1 LTLDNSH
8 RMKVNGLVRSHDTD
22 RGALVKTRTTIAALL
37 LALSVSACASSKKL
51 DTFDL
56 TSASPDVSSPKKQ
69 GRQILIAAPSA
80 LKALDGE
87 NIVVR
92 SGPNSISFL
101 KGAQWA
107 DRLPNIVQSRLVQAF
122 ESTGR
127 LGGVGRPG
135 EGLAI
140 DYQVI
145 SDIRTFNINVS
156 SGQIAIVE
164 IAIKI
169 LNDKNGTV
177 RSSRVFRATS
187 PVSGEGNASYIAA
200 LDRAFDS
207 TASDIVTWTLSVI

>member
-1 LTLDNSH
+1 
-8 RMKVNGLVRSHDTD
+8 M
-22 RGALVKTRTTIAALL
+22 VKTRTTIAALL
-37 LALSVSACASSKKL
+37 IGLSVSACASSKKL

-56 TSASPDVSSPKKQ
+56 SSASPDVSSPRKQ

-145 SDIRTFNINVS
+145 SDIRSFNINVA
-156 SGQIAIVE
+156 GANAAVVE

-177 RSSRVFRATS
+177 RSSRVFRSSS

-200 LDRAFDS
+200 LDRAFDAA
-207 TASDIVTWTLSVI
+207 ASDIVRWTLSVI

>member
-1 LTLDNSH
+1 
-8 RMKVNGLVRSHDTD
+8 MV
-22 RGALVKTRTTIAALL
+22 
-37 LALSVSACASSKKL
+37 LSVSACASTKKL

-56 TSASPDVSSPKKQ
+56 SSASPSVTSSKKQ

-87 NIVVR
+87 NVVVR

-107 DRLPNIVQSRLVQAF
+107 DRLPNIVQSRLAQAF

-135 EGLAI
+135 DGLAI

-145 SDIRTFNINVS
+145 SEIRTFNIDASAGETGV
-156 SGQIAIVE
+156 VE

-177 RSSRVFRATS
+177 RASRVFRSTS
-187 PVSGEGNASYIAA
+187 PVGGTGNASYIAA
-200 LDRAFDS
+200 LDRAFDNATS
-207 TASDIVTWTLSVI
+207 EIVTWTLSVI

>member
-1 LTLDNSH
+1 
-8 RMKVNGLVRSHDTD
+8 M
-22 RGALVKTRTTIAALL
+22 VKSKTVIAALVI
-37 LALSVSACASSKKL
+37 ALSLSACASSKKL

-56 TSASPDVSSPKKQ
+56 SSSSPEVTSSRKQ

-87 NIVVR
+87 NVVVR

-107 DRLPNIVQSRLVQAF
+107 DRLPNIVQSRLAQAF

-135 EGLAI
+135 DGLAI

-145 SDIRTFNINVS
+145 SNIRTFNIDA
-156 SGQIAIVE
+156 SGNETAVVE
-164 IAIKI
+164 IAVKI

-177 RSSRVFRATS
+177 RATKVFRSTS
-187 PVSGEGNASYIAA
+187 PVRGTGNASYIAG
-200 LDRAFDS
+200 LDSAFDAA
-207 TASDIVTWTLSVI
+207 TNDIVTWTLSVI

>member
-1 LTLDNSH
+1 
-8 RMKVNGLVRSHDTD
+8 MKT
-22 RGALVKTRTTIAALL
+22 TTTIAALL

-56 TSASPDVSSPKKQ
+56 SSASPDVSSPKKQ

-156 SGQIAIVE
+156 SGRIAIVE

-177 RSSRVFRATS
+177 RAARVFRATS

-207 TASDIVTWTLSVI
+207 ASSDIVTWTLSVI

>member
-1 LTLDNSH
+1 MTLADSH
-8 RMKVNGLVRSHDTD
+8 RMKVNGLSRFAGT
-22 RGALVKTRTTIAALL
+22 GALVSSRTTIAALL
-37 LALSVSACASSKKL
+37 MALSVSACASSKKL

-56 TSASPDVSSPKKQ
+56 SSASPSVSSPKKQ

-156 SGQIAIVE
+156 GGDTAVVE

-187 PVSGEGNASYIAA
+187 PVNGEGNASYIAA

-207 TASDIVTWTLSVI
+207 AASDIVTWTLSVI

>member
-1 LTLDNSH
+1 
-8 RMKVNGLVRSHDTD
+8 MKANGSLRFAGT
-22 RGALVKTRTTIAALL
+22 GALVNSRTTVAALL
-37 LALSVSACASSKKL
+37 ITLSVSACASSKKL
-51 DTFDL
+51 GTFDL
-56 TSASPDVSSPKKQ
+56 SSASPSVTSPRKQ

-87 NIVVR
+87 NVVVR

-107 DRLPNIVQSRLVQAF
+107 DRLPNIVQSRLIQAF
-122 ESTGR
+122 ESTRR

-135 EGLAI
+135 DGLAI

-145 SDIRTFNINVS
+145 SEIRTFDIDASAGETAV
-156 SGQIAIVE
+156 VE
-164 IAIKI
+164 LAIKI

-177 RSSRVFRATS
+177 RSSRVFRSTS
-187 PVSGEGNASYIAA
+187 PVSGPGNESYIAA

-207 TASDIVTWTLSVI
+207 ATSDIVAWTLSVI

>member
-1 LTLDNSH
+1 MNS
-8 RMKVNGLVRSHDTD
+8 
-22 RGALVKTRTTIAALL
+22 RTTIAALL
-37 LALSVSACASSKKL
+37 IAFSVSACASSKKL

-56 TSASPDVSSPKKQ
+56 SSTSPSVTSPRKQ

-87 NIVVR
+87 NVVVR
-92 SGPNSISFL
+92 SGPNSISYL

-107 DRLPNIVQSRLVQAF
+107 DRLPNIVQSRLAQAF
-122 ESTGR
+122 ESTRR

-135 EGLAI
+135 DGLAI

-145 SDIRTFNINVS
+145 SEIRTFDIDATV
-156 SGQIAIVE
+156 GDTAVVE

-177 RSSRVFRATS
+177 RASRVFRSTS
-187 PVSGEGNASYIAA
+187 PVGGEGNASYIAA

-207 TASDIVTWTLSVI
+207 TTNDIVAWTLSVI

>member
-1 LTLDNSH
+1 VQGWVESVSSQ
-8 RMKVNGLVRSHDTD
+8 KI
-22 RGALVKTRTTIAALL
+22 IAALIV
-37 LALSVSACASSKKL
+37 ALSVTACASAKKL

-56 TSASPDVSSPKKQ
+56 SAATPEVTASRKQ

-107 DRLPNIVQSRLVQAF
+107 DRLPNIVQSRLAQAF
-122 ESTGR
+122 EGTGR

-135 EGLAI
+135 DGLAI
-140 DYQVI
+140 DYQI
-145 SDIRTFNINVS
+145 ITNIRTFNIDASAGETAV
-156 SGQIAIVE
+156 VE
-164 IAIKI
+164 IAVKV

-177 RSSRVFRATS
+177 RATRVFRSAA
-187 PVSGEGNASYIAA
+187 PVAGGGNASYVAA
-200 LDRAFDS
+200 LDRAFDDVS
-207 TASDIVTWTLSVI
+207 GEIVRWTLSVI

>member
-1 LTLDNSH
+1 MNS
-8 RMKVNGLVRSHDTD
+8 
-22 RGALVKTRTTIAALL
+22 RTTVAALL
-37 LALSVSACASSKKL
+37 MVLSVSACASTKKL

-56 TSASPDVSSPKKQ
+56 SSASPSVTSSKKQ

-87 NIVVR
+87 NVVVR

-107 DRLPNIVQSRLVQAF
+107 DRLPNIVQSRLAQAF

-135 EGLAI
+135 DGLAI

-145 SDIRTFNINVS
+145 SEIRTFNIDASAGETGV
-156 SGQIAIVE
+156 VE

-177 RSSRVFRATS
+177 RASRVFRSTS
-187 PVSGEGNASYIAA
+187 PVGGAGNASYIAA
-200 LDRAFDS
+200 LDRAFDNATS
-207 TASDIVTWTLSVI
+207 EIVTWTLSVI

>member
-1 LTLDNSH
+1 LTLADSH
-8 RMKVNGLVRSHDTD
+8 RMKVNGLSRFAGT
-22 RGALVKTRTTIAALL
+22 GALVSSRTTIAALL
-37 LALSVSACASSKKL
+37 MALSVSACASSKKL

-56 TSASPDVSSPKKQ
+56 SSASPSVSSPKKQ

-156 SGQIAIVE
+156 GGDTAVVE

-187 PVSGEGNASYIAA
+187 PVNGEGNASYIAA

-207 TASDIVTWTLSVI
+207 AASDIVTWTLSVI

>member
-1 LTLDNSH
+1 MVNS
-8 RMKVNGLVRSHDTD
+8 
-22 RGALVKTRTTIAALL
+22 RTTVAALL
-37 LALSVSACASSKKL
+37 MVLSVSACASTKKL

-56 TSASPDVSSPKKQ
+56 SSASPSVTSSKKQ

-87 NIVVR
+87 NVVVR

-107 DRLPNIVQSRLVQAF
+107 DRLPNIVQSRLAQAF

-135 EGLAI
+135 DGLAI

-145 SDIRTFNINVS
+145 SEIRTFNIDASAGETGV
-156 SGQIAIVE
+156 VE

-177 RSSRVFRATS
+177 RASRVFRSTS
-187 PVSGEGNASYIAA
+187 PVGGTGNASYIAA
-200 LDRAFDS
+200 LDRAFDNATS
-207 TASDIVTWTLSVI
+207 EIVTWTLSVI

>member
-1 LTLDNSH
+1 
-8 RMKVNGLVRSHDTD
+8 MVRSHDTD

-56 TSASPDVSSPKKQ
+56 SSASPDVSSPKKQ

-156 SGQIAIVE
+156 SGRIAIVE

-177 RSSRVFRATS
+177 RAARVFRATS

-207 TASDIVTWTLSVI
+207 ASNDIVTWTLSVI

>member
-1 LTLDNSH
+1 
-8 RMKVNGLVRSHDTD
+8 M
-22 RGALVKTRTTIAALL
+22 VKTRTTIAALL

-56 TSASPDVSSPKKQ
+56 SSASPDVSSPKKQ

-156 SGQIAIVE
+156 SGRIAIVE

-177 RSSRVFRATS
+177 RAARVFRATS

-207 TASDIVTWTLSVI
+207 ASNDIVTWTLSVI

>member
-1 LTLDNSH
+1 
-8 RMKVNGLVRSHDTD
+8 M
-22 RGALVKTRTTIAALL
+22 KTRTTIAALL

-56 TSASPDVSSPKKQ
+56 SSASPDVSSPKKQ

-156 SGQIAIVE
+156 SGRIAIVE

-177 RSSRVFRATS
+177 RSARVFRATS
-187 PVSGEGNASYIAA
+187 PVGGEGNASYIAA

-207 TASDIVTWTLSVI
+207 ASNDIVTWTLSVI

>member
-1 LTLDNSH
+1 
-8 RMKVNGLVRSHDTD
+8 M
-22 RGALVKTRTTIAALL
+22 KTRTTIAALL

-56 TSASPDVSSPKKQ
+56 SSASPDVSTPKKQ

-156 SGQIAIVE
+156 SGRIAIVE

-187 PVSGEGNASYIAA
+187 PVGGEGNESYIAA

-207 TASDIVTWTLSVI
+207 AASDIVTWTLSVI

>member
-1 LTLDNSH
+1 
-8 RMKVNGLVRSHDTD
+8 
-22 RGALVKTRTTIAALL
+22 VKTRTTIAALL

-56 TSASPDVSSPKKQ
+56 SSASPDVSSPKKQ

-156 SGQIAIVE
+156 SGRIAIVE

-177 RSSRVFRATS
+177 RAVRVFRATS

-200 LDRAFDS
+200 LDRAFDNAS
-207 TASDIVTWTLSVI
+207 SDIVTWTLSVI

>member
-1 LTLDNSH
+1 
-8 RMKVNGLVRSHDTD
+8 MV
-22 RGALVKTRTTIAALL
+22 
-37 LALSVSACASSKKL
+37 LSVSACASTKKL

-56 TSASPDVSSPKKQ
+56 SSPSPSVSSAKKQ
-69 GRQILIAAPSA
+69 GRQILIAAPAA

-87 NIVVR
+87 NVVVR
-92 SGPNSISFL
+92 SGPNSISYL

-107 DRLPNIVQSRLVQAF
+107 DRLPNIVQSRLIQAF

-145 SDIRTFNINVS
+145 TDIRTFNIDVS
-156 SGQIAIVE
+156 GGNSAVVE
-164 IAIKI
+164 IDVKI

-177 RSSRVFRATS
+177 RTSRVFRSTS
-187 PVSGEGNASYIAA
+187 PVSGPGNAAYIAA
-200 LDRAFDS
+200 LNRAFEDM
-207 TASDIVTWTLSVI
+207 TGDIVKWTLSSI

>member
-1 LTLDNSH
+1 
-8 RMKVNGLVRSHDTD
+8 LVRSHDTD

-56 TSASPDVSSPKKQ
+56 SSVSPDVSSPKKQ

-156 SGQIAIVE
+156 SGRIAIVE

-177 RSSRVFRATS
+177 RAARVFRATS

-207 TASDIVTWTLSVI
+207 ASNDIVTWTLSVI

>member
-1 LTLDNSH
+1 
-8 RMKVNGLVRSHDTD
+8 LVRSHDTD

-56 TSASPDVSSPKKQ
+56 SSASPDVSSPKKQ

-156 SGQIAIVE
+156 SGRIAIVE

-177 RSSRVFRATS
+177 RAARVFRATS

-207 TASDIVTWTLSVI
+207 ASNDIVTWTLSVI

>member
-1 LTLDNSH
+1 
-8 RMKVNGLVRSHDTD
+8 MKT
-22 RGALVKTRTTIAALL
+22 TTTIAALL

-56 TSASPDVSSPKKQ
+56 SSASPDVSSPKKQ

-122 ESTGR
+122 ESTGH

-156 SGQIAIVE
+156 SGRIAIVE

-177 RSSRVFRATS
+177 RAARVFRAKS

-207 TASDIVTWTLSVI
+207 ASSDIVTWTLSVI

>member
-1 LTLDNSH
+1 
-8 RMKVNGLVRSHDTD
+8 M
-22 RGALVKTRTTIAALL
+22 KTRTTIAALL

-56 TSASPDVSSPKKQ
+56 SSASPDVSSPKKQ

-92 SGPNSISFL
+92 SGPNSISIL

-156 SGQIAIVE
+156 SGRIAIVE

-177 RSSRVFRATS
+177 RAARVFRATS

-207 TASDIVTWTLSVI
+207 ASNDIVTWTLSVI